1 MNTKNSDDAASL
13 KKCADT
19 GGVTAPEGTPH
30 GNCAKPYHHGDLR
43 NALIAAAAEL
53 IEQNGSLEFSI
64 TDAARRAGVSSA
76 APYRH
81 FKAKEDLLRAVRELA
96 FLGLHRAMTEGAT
109 RGAPGTQAQIIALGD
124 SYLAFA
130 QEKHAFFGLMWED
143 RADIAYRRQEAK
155 MKMNGFSVVLA
166 ACEAYCA
173 QNSVTVDTNPL
184 QLGTQLWA
192 LTHGIAT
199 LEVNQM
205 LDLFDAN
212 IDARTI
218 LRQTTI
224 ALLEGLHTK
233 PL

>member
-1 MNTKNSDDAASL
+1 MNAKNNDDAASL

-19 GGVTAPEGTPH
+19 GGVSAPEGEPLE
-30 GNCAKPYHHGDLR
+30 NCAKPYHHGDLR
-43 NALIAAAAEL
+43 NALITAAAEL

-64 TDAARRAGVSSA
+64 TDAARCAGVSSA

-96 FLGLHRAMTEGAT
+96 FLGLHRAMSEGAQ
-109 RGAPGTQAQIIALGD
+109 RAAPGSSAQIIALGE

-130 QEKHAFFGLMWED
+130 QEKQAFFGLMWED

-155 MKMNGFSVVLA
+155 MKMSGFRVVLA
-166 ACEAYCA
+166 ACETYCA
-173 QNSVTVDTNPL
+173 QHSVTVDTNPM
-184 QLGTQLWA
+184 QLATQLWA
-192 LTHGIAT
+192 LAHGIAT
-199 LEVNQM
+199 LKVNQM

-212 IDARTI
+212 IDARAI